1 MNKSTYITNN
11 LKETQ
16 KIAFDLAQKLSSDGR
31 GNTSAMVIALRGE
44 LGGGKTS
51 FTQGFA
57 KGLSIKSKI
66 LSPTFNIFKIYPVK
80 KTRPSQAR
88 PSLVLYHFDCYRINK
103 AKEILDLGFEEIIS
117 NPNNIVVIE
126 WAERVK
132 KILPKNTLWITF
144 KFINEDKREITF

>member
-1 MNKSTYITNN
+1 MKKLFQNKKVVIMGLGLHGGGVGVAKFFLSQGANVLVTDLKTKTQ
-11 LKETQ
+11 LKESLN
-16 KIAFDLAQKLSSDGR
+16 KICA
-31 GNTSAMVIALRGE
+31 
-44 LGGGKTS
+44 
-51 FTQGFA
+51 
-57 KGLSIKSKI
+57 
-66 LSPTFNIFKIYPVK
+66 
-80 KTRPSQAR
+80 RPSQAR